1 MRGLNTDI
9 ILRYLTRDDD
19 EKAARCLELLRRAER
34 GEEELFLPEAI
45 LTEAVS
51 VLSSRRLYA
60 LPRERVRDLL
70 AAVVGL
76 RGVRMPDKAVC
87 LEALDLYGETELDFE
102 DALMVAHLRALGAD
116 GLYSYGLHFDGT
128 DLERVEP

>member
-1 MRGLNTDI
+1 MRGLNTDV
-9 ILRYLTRDDD
+9 ILRYLTRDDE

-45 LTEAVS
+45 LREAVS
-51 VLSSRRLYA
+51 VLSSRHLYA

-116 GLYSYGLHFDGT
+116 GLYSYSLHFDGT